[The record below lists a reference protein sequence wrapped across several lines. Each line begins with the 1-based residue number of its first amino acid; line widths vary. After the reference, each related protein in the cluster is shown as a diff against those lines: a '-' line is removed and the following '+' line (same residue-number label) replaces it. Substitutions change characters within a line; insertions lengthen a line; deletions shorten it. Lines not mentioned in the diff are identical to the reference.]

1 LVNIGVDLEWSQ
13 KAISISQQAKERFPN
28 TIVKAAIG
36 YHPSE
41 VCFGK
46 IASSQDVQLSI
57 TSLKKLYEKNKQH
70 VVAIGECGID
80 THYE

>member
-1 LVNIGVDLEWSQ
+1 MVNIGVDLERSKRAIDIAQQSKQ
-13 KAISISQQAKERFPN
+13 KFPD
-28 TIVKAAIG
+28 TIVKATIG

-46 IASSQDVQLSI
+46 ILSSQDIQAAI
-57 TSLKKLYEKNKQH
+57 TSLKRLYEENKQH
-70 VVAIGECGID
+70 IVAIGECGID